1 MSNGNGTG
9 VSQEID
15 ELMGRLEFL
24 LEIDGIRF
32 AKNRV
37 KMLTQITARIQDLAA
52 WNQRIIKQ
60 VLEEIVAEKE
70 QGLHKGKK
78 LNPIA
83 KN

>member
-24 LEIDGIRF
+24 LEVDGIRF

-70 QGLHKGKK
+70 REINNVKQLHPVLKS
-78 LNPIA
+78 
-83 KN
+83 